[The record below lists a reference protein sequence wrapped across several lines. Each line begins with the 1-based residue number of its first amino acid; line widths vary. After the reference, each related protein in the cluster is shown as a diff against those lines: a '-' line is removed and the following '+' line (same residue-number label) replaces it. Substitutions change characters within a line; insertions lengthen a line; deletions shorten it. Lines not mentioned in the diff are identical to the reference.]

1 MKKRTKL
8 LIFTIVLG
16 IAVYMISLAS
26 DKKQLQTDILR
37 LHVVGASDSEED
49 QTVKLYVRDAV
60 LAAVEAVTFGAENK
74 AQAQILLSENLDLL
88 EQAANETLAE
98 HGFAQRACVSLGQE
112 AFPKRE
118 YDTFALPAG
127 IYDSLRVT
135 IGKGEGRNWW
145 CVVFPSLCI
154 PAASNGTRDVAAG
167 AGFSDTLS
175 GAITGD
181 EQYEVRFFLLD
192 VWGRIENFFVK
203 EK

>member
-98 HGFAQRACVSLGQE
+98 HGFAQRACVSLEQE

-154 PAASNGTRDVAAG
+154 PAASKGTRDVAAG